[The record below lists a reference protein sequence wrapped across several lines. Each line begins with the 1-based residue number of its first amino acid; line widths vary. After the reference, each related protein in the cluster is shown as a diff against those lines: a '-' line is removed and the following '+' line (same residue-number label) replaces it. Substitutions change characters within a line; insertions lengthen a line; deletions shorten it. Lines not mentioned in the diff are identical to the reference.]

1 MTEEQAE
8 RLIEALQNIQSEME
22 NQSKDISYIAS
33 ELSEIEFQLKVM

>member
-22 NQSKDISYIAS
+22 NQSKDISYIGAA
-33 ELSEIEFQLKVM
+33 LSEIDFQLKTM